1 MISTLPSINSSSF
14 FSLDDPLSTRPLRI
28 TVSGYSDWVNSDL
41 AWKLLRGQVSVDE
54 PIKLGG
60 YRGGQITDFL
70 WSDLVHMVCISARIV
85 EILRI
90 NRITGWAIYPVE
102 VFDRKGALLSGYHGF
117 AVTGGECRRDRSRS
131 QIFTRQAVPQG
142 KPQKVYKG
150 LYFHEEDWD
159 GSDLFWV
166 RSFGGTV
173 VTEKVQK
180 IFKQSK
186 VSNVRLIPLPEVE
199 LNALLDQFDRDL

>member
-1 MISTLPSINSSSF
+1 MVLMSTLASINSSSF

-54 PIKLGG
+54 PIKLVG

-70 WSDLVHMVCISARIV
+70 WSDLIYMVCISARIV

-90 NRITGWAIYPVE
+90 NKITGWATYPVE
-102 VFDRKGALLSGYHGF
+102 VFDRKGAFLPDYHGF

-131 QIFTRQAVPQG
+131 QVFTRQAVPQG
-142 KPQKVYKG
+142 KPFEVYKG

-166 RSFGGTV
+166 RSCGGIV
-173 VTEKVQK
+173 ITEKVQK
-180 IFKQSK
+180 ILKRAK
-186 VSNVRLIPLPEVE
+186 TTNVRLIPLPEVE
-199 LNALLDQFDRDL
+199 LDVLLDQF